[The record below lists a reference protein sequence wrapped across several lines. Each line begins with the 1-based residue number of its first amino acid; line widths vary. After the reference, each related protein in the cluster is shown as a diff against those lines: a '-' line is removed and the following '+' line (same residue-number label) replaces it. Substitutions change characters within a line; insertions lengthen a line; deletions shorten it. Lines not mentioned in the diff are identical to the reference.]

1 MLKYL
6 QISVNLKVL
15 SSILDKILI
24 ILLKIDQYFISAV
37 VFDDR
42 SVITVADQVLACTIS
57 GLSQSTPITW
67 IDPDNNEIST
77 SDTNN
82 YVIDQ
87 GTFVFGN
94 KASTLTIK
102 TSKLAVLSSGDL
114 FKCKLKS
121 ALYPDDSP
129 DVVKEMT
136 LTLLTLGTNC

>member
-1 MLKYL
+1 M
-6 QISVNLKVL
+6 INL
-15 SSILDKILI
+15 
-24 ILLKIDQYFISAV
+24 SAV
-37 VFDDR
+37 TFEDR
-42 SVITVADQVLACTIS
+42 SVVTVTDQNLVCTIS
-57 GLSQSTPITW
+57 GLSQNTPITW

-87 GTFVFGN
+87 GTFVFGS

-102 TSKLAVLSSGDL
+102 TAKLAVLSSGDV

-136 LTLLTLGTNC
+136 LTLLSLGT